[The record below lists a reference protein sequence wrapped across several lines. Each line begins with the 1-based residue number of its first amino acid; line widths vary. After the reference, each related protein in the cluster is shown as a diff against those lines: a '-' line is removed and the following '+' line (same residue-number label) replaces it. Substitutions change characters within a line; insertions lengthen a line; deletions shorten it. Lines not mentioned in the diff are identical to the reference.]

1 METQPRNPP
10 MKCREI
16 SFVIEHELLEASM
29 QRVADEVLPQF
40 LKLTHF
46 RGYVVLEAD
55 HGNHRQ
61 VRVMSFW
68 DDHMA
73 QSESASQA
81 FIEAVYGIIGSNPS
95 REMFDIRGAMLIDH
109 EGARRVEIP

>member
-1 METQPRNPP
+1 

-16 SFVIEHELLEASM
+16 SFFIEPELLEASM
-29 QRVADEVLPQF
+29 DRVTDDVLPQF
-40 LKLTHF
+40 LDLPHF
-46 RGYVVLEAD
+46 RGFVVLEAD

-61 VRVMSFW
+61 VPVMSFW

-73 QSESASQA
+73 QSEAASQA
-81 FIEAVYGIIGSNPS
+81 FIEAVYDIVGSNPS
-95 REMFDIRGAMLIDH
+95 REVFDVRGALLIDH

>member
-1 METQPRNPP
+1 

-81 FIEAVYGIIGSNPS
+81 FIKAVYDIIGNNPS